1 MTRPVWL
8 LLGAALS
15 LAACSSAK
23 ESSPPRTASEQL
35 MLSTAAERAADRV
48 AARVAVDMPKGSK
61 LFIDATNFEGTDG
74 KYAIAAI
81 RDRLLRVGGR
91 LAKDRDSADLV
102 VEIRAGA
109 LSMNDEQTLVGIPR
123 FDVPV
128 PLAGPVTFPEIALF
142 KKRQRT
148 GIAKFGATGYGA
160 EDGAYVASSDLQY
173 GLSRETEWVVLLFIS
188 WTTNDYVPEAVAEG
202 IDSGI
207 GVNVLRK

>member
-15 LAACSSAK
+15 LAACSTAK
-23 ESSPPRTASEQL
+23 ESNPPRTATEQL

-48 AARVAVDMPKGSK
+48 AARVAADMPKGSK
-61 LFIDATNFEGTDG
+61 LFVDAANFEGLDG

-81 RDRLLRVGGR
+81 RDRLLRLGGH
-91 LAKDRDSADLV
+91 LAKDRDSADMV

-109 LSMNDEQTLVGIPR
+109 LSMDDEQTLVGIPK

-128 PLAGPVTFPEIALF
+128 PLAGPVSFPEIALF

-160 EDGAYVASSDLQY
+160 QEGQYVASSELQY

-188 WTTNDYVPEAVAEG
+188 WTTNDYMPEEVEAG
-202 IDSGI
+202 QDSEMS
-207 GVNVLRK
+207 VNLLRN